1 MVARSDRIKLKGM
14 GSGGR
19 QDIDRSRFA
28 VRVRRLHVLPALNI
42 RNNLKLGKMRMDQ
55 RGVSGIAGVQMEQRG
70 GKRGHNQRSHGIP
83 RDHSSHRAILTK

>member
-28 VRVRRLHVLPALNI
+28 VRVRRLHVRPALDI
-42 RNNLKLGKMRMDQ
+42 RNNLKLRKMRMDQ
-55 RGVSGIAGVQMEQRG
+55 RCVSSIAVQMEQRG
-70 GKRGHNQRSHGIP
+70 GKRGHNQRSYGIP
-83 RDHSSHRAILTK
+83 RDHSSHGGILTK

>member
-19 QDIDRSRFA
+19 QDINRSRFA

-42 RNNLKLGKMRMDQ
+42 RKNLKLRKMRMDQ
-55 RGVSGIAGVQMEQRG
+55 RCVSSIAVQMEQRG
-70 GKRGHNQRSHGIP
+70 GKRGHNQRSYGIP
-83 RDHSSHRAILTK
+83 RDHSSHGGILTK